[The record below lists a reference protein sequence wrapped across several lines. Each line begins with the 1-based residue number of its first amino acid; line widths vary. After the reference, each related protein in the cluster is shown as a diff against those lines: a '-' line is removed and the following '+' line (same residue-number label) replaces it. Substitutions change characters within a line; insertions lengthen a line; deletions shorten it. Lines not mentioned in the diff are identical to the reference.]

1 MWFGLYGRFLIR
13 LGEGSWQQ
21 PQHEQEGPLETP
33 WWVLV
38 RSPAR
43 MGSRAAQGAWQRR
56 GGQDG
61 RPSSAAEGKQG
72 VHAMA
77 KAAALSQLVIFM
89 RQHLLL
95 STQQQISQKAAHGG
109 CESHAGPWDPGQ
121 SRGLQGGL
129 KRGMNGVLGENGNP
143 LAPRPALLRGVPCS
157 R

>member
-1 MWFGLYGRFLIR
+1 MAVSDQAAMWFGLYGRFLIR
-13 LGEGSWQQ
+13 LEEGSWQQ

-89 RQHLLL
+89 RQQHLLL
-95 STQQQISQKAAHGG
+95 STQQQISQKAVHGG
-109 CESHAGPWDPGQ
+109 ASPTRGRGTPASLGA
-121 SRGLQGGL
+121 SRE
-129 KRGMNGVLGENGNP
+129 V
-143 LAPRPALLRGVPCS
+143 
-157 R
+157 